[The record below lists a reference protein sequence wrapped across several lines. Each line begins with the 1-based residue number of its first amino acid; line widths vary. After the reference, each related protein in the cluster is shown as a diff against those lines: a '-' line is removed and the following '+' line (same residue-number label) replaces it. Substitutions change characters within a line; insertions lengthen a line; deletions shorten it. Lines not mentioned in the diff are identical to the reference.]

1 MHFLYFLTFKEV
13 FLFCN
18 LHYHTASTAYLK
30 KNTFS
35 LMRSIKNINATQWT
49 KKHQKIGNFIG
60 KSIQFMILTPN
71 PINIAYNKYLRQKY
85 WKDQKSNTVAGW
97 LFKSGWRMK
106 KVQFQ
111 NHNHFWNV
119 IEVVYTVMGITYQ
132 TDTEVTTV
140 TVWYKLTV

>member
-1 MHFLYFLTFKEV
+1 MQFALPHCFK
-13 FLFCN
+13 LPIWR
-18 LHYHTASTAYLK
+18 

-85 WKDQKSNTVAGW
+85 WKDQKSNTVAVR

-106 KVQFQ
+106 KGQFQ
-111 NHNHFWNV
+111 NHNHLWKV
-119 IEVVYTVMGITYQ
+119 IEVANTAMGITYQ
-132 TDTEVTTV
+132 TDTEVNSVTIWYISTV
-140 TVWYKLTV
+140 